1 MSDLGLYAGLSEAL
15 RRWADLIDD
24 VLSGLKQGAVLP
36 GRRSF
41 EELKQLITDIA
52 RNDYVAVDFSD
63 QRVANI
69 LALELGK
76 QLDWGELAEQ
86 LNNPERC
93 AQATRVLEF
102 IAQRLAAEHASVV
115 ARMRWGRP

>member
-86 LNNPERC
+86 LNAPERC
-93 AQATRVLEF
+93 AQATPVLEA